1 MGSFSSDPMKEE
13 YTEIFQS
20 FLHEIDFQIPN
31 HEYHAALQSEM
42 TFHFTEEGFSEN
54 FIRLLRPILEAS
66 AGIAMTT
73 FYHTSLEVQKNVGI
87 YTTYAI
93 FIDDQAKELEHDLK
107 QFSLNLLCGKPQKN
121 KLLESYA
128 QFLMGMHDLFGQFG
142 GDMIIKDTIQFI
154 SACYLELKFETNNLS
169 FPRDAPDFP
178 NYIRIKTGVAEAYA
192 FMVFPE
198 HLFSEE
204 KYLGSYLPIISYL
217 QAYLNSANDIM
228 SSYKEAFEEED
239 CNFVDNSAKMLGVT
253 RIKALRKL
261 CADTVELVGRLRCL
275 SSTNS
280 TLCVTIES
288 FIHGYIMYH
297 LCQRRYRLEEL
308 GLDVAIEAQC
318 RVDFSAIK

>member
-1 MGSFSSDPMKEE
+1 MGSFSLDPISEE

-20 FLHEIDFQIPN
+20 FLHDIDFQIPN
-31 HEYHAALQSEM
+31 HEYHADLQSEM
-42 TFHFTEEGFSEN
+42 TLHFIEEGFSEK
-54 FIRLLRPILEAS
+54 FICRLRPVLEAS

-73 FYHTSLEVQKNVGI
+73 FYHASLEVQKIVGI
-87 YTTYAI
+87 YTAYAI

-107 QFSLNLLCGKPQKN
+107 QFSLNLLSGKPQNN
-121 KLLESYA
+121 KVLQSYA
-128 QFLMGMHDLFGQFG
+128 QFLTGMHDIFGQFG

-154 SACYLELKFETNNLS
+154 SACYFELKLDTNNLS

-198 HLFSEE
+198 CLFPEE
-204 KYLGSYLPIISYL
+204 HYLGTYLPMISYL

-239 CNFVDNSAKMLGVT
+239 CNFVDNSAKALGVT
-253 RIKALRKL
+253 RIQALRKV

-275 SSTNS
+275 SSANS
-280 TLCVTIES
+280 GLCATVES
-288 FIHGYIMYH
+288 FIHGYVMYH

-308 GLDVAIEAQC
+308 GLPIANEAQ
-318 RVDFSAIK
+318 RLVDFSAIQ